1 MGFGGSQ
8 GGQPVAPV
16 SSSQQTGAGYGIHA
30 EALSPVPHSAPAL
43 PETRQPVPAQWELV
57 GKEEPPAATVTQEAQ
72 P

>member
-1 MGFGGSQ
+1 M
-8 GGQPVAPV
+8 APV

>member
-1 MGFGGSQ
+1 M
-8 GGQPVAPV
+8 APV

-30 EALSPVPHSAPAL
+30 EALSPVPHSVPAL